1 MMFVKIWRQMAP
13 NYKWQLFIAKVV
25 FCIINKQKV
34 PKRKSKTGY
43 LRKNKALFVNT
54 YACMRSNMT
63 CLLARMSL
71 LGEEAS
77 RAMERRQYQG
87 MQEKMRREMQA
98 NWLGRIRHH
107 GVAHRGA
114 IFLT

>member
-1 MMFVKIWRQMAP
+1 
-13 NYKWQLFIAKVV
+13 
-25 FCIINKQKV
+25 
-34 PKRKSKTGY
+34 
-43 LRKNKALFVNT
+43 
-54 YACMRSNMT
+54 MT

-87 MQEKMRREMQA
+87 MQEKRREMQA
-98 NWLGRIRHH
+98 NWLERIRHH

-114 IFLT
+114 FFLT